1 MGGARR
7 FALAALAATAVAAW
21 PTEPAE
27 AGSSDVAAA
36 QVAMSALGLY
46 PHPVDG
52 ISGPWTVGAVESF
65 QRSHG
70 LTADGIAGPKTR
82 RALGWRGRPDLGD
95 RPMRRGHRGWDV
107 AALQF
112 LLSGRGFGPGGFD
125 GGFGPN
131 TSSAVRRFQAA
142 AGLEV
147 DGVAGS
153 ATIAALSQEVVA
165 EPPGDP
171 VRFLRPLPGPIGDG
185 FGFVAG
191 RRHTGIDFPAAAGA
205 TVGAAGRGTVAFAGW
220 NSGGYGNLVVIRH
233 RLGFESW
240 YAHLSSISVGPGQA
254 VVGGTPIGAVGSTGR
269 STGPHLHFEVRL
281 FGTPIDPMPR
291 LLSGTAARAS
301 GSGVA
306 RSSAARPAAPRPA
319 GRRLRC
325 RPNGDARGRRADP
338 LTARIGRCP

>member
-7 FALAALAATAVAAW
+7 IALATLAATAVAAW
-21 PTEPAE
+21 PAEPAE

-65 QRSHG
+65 QRDHG
-70 LTADGIAGPKTR
+70 LTADGIAGPETR

-95 RPMRRGHRGWDV
+95 RPMRQGHRGWDV
-107 AALQF
+107 AALQY
-112 LLSGRGFGPGGFD
+112 LLNRRGFGPGGFD

-131 TSSAVRRFQAA
+131 TGSAVRRFQAA
-142 AGLEV
+142 AGLNV
-147 DGVAGS
+147 DGVVGPT
-153 ATIAALSQEVVA
+153 TIAALQQDQVA
-165 EPPGDP
+165 EPVSDP

-205 TVGAAGRGTVAFAGW
+205 PVGAAGRGTVAFAGW
-220 NSGGYGNLVVIRH
+220 NRGGYGNLVVIRH

-254 VVGGTPIGAVGSTGR
+254 VAGGTLIGAVGSTGR
-269 STGPHLHFEVRL
+269 STGPHLHFEVRQ
-281 FGTPIDPMPR
+281 FGTPIDPAPR
-291 LLSGTAARAS
+291 LLDGAS
-301 GSGVA
+301 LA
-306 RSSAARPAAPRPA
+306 SSAAGSGAHPPARSAGERE
-319 GRRLRC
+319 GRRLC